1 MPLLIKDAKPGKAAV
16 SAHTLQSKLRAG
28 VIILDK
34 PQGPT
39 SHQVTAWVRDI
50 LGTKKIGHGGTL
62 DPNVSGVLPITLGVA
77 VRATDLV
84 LRSDKEYICHLQ
96 LHRDKSEARIR
107 EVVSSFTGEIYQ
119 VPPVR
124 SAVKRQLRT
133 RRIREMDILEV
144 SGRNVLFR
152 VDCDAG
158 TYIRTLCVDMGE
170 ALGAGGSMTALRR
183 TRSGL
188 LRETEAVTLLELKD
202 AAVAWKEG
210 DGAWL
215 DSMVHPMETLFDAIP
230 QIVVKDTA
238 VDALCH
244 GADLMA
250 PGMGALD
257 DSIKKGD
264 LVALMTNAGEVVGLA
279 HPVMPAADLMKADAG
294 MVARLERI
302 LMEPGRYKKHWTK
315 KEG

>member
-1 MPLLIKDAKPGKAAV
+1 MPLLTKDARPGKAVA

-62 DPNVSGVLPITLGVA
+62 DPNVSGVLPITLGTA

-84 LRSDKEYICHLQ
+84 LRSDKEYVCHLQ
-96 LHRDKSEARIR
+96 LHRDKPEARVR
-107 EVVSSFTGEIYQ
+107 DVVSSFTGEIYQ
-119 VPPVR
+119 IPPVR

-133 RRIREMDILEV
+133 RRIKEMDILEV

-158 TYIRTLCVDMGE
+158 TYIRTLCVDIGE
-170 ALGAGGSMTALRR
+170 ALGAGGNMQALRR

-188 LRETEAVTLLELKD
+188 LREKDAVTLHDLKD
-202 AAVAWKEG
+202 ATVAWKEG
-210 DGAWL
+210 DPAWL
-215 DSMVHPMETLFDAIP
+215 DSMVHPMEILFDSIP
-230 QIVVKDTA
+230 RIIVKDTA

-250 PGMGALD
+250 PGIGSIDA
-257 DSIKKGD
+257 SIKKGD
-264 LVALMTNAGEVVGLA
+264 LVALMTNAGEAIGLA
-279 HPVMPAADLMKADAG
+279 HPVLPAEELMRADKGLA
-294 MVARLERI
+294 ARLERV

-315 KEG
+315 KEC